1 MTVPSLAD
9 SLSRY
14 VTAVGLSDTLVNY
27 VTISSLSD
35 SLSRYVTA
43 AGLSDTLVNYVTVP
57 SLADSLSRYVT
68 AAGLSDTLVN
78 YVTVPSLADSLSRYV
93 TAAGL
98 SDTLVNYVTEV
109 DFGTAI
115 QSILMELEE
124 LKSIATTIEEFVV
137 PSVPY
142 NEFALSHSP
151 MANRSVMMYIN
162 GVFISDH
169 SYSVTNQQLTY
180 IPHLNGD
187 KQLEEGD
194 RIQIY
199 YHYHR

>member
-1 MTVPSLAD
+1 
-9 SLSRY
+9 
-14 VTAVGLSDTLVNY
+14 VNY
-27 VTISSLSD
+27 VTVPTLSD

-68 AAGLSDTLVN
+68 AAGLIDTL
-78 YVTVPSLADSLSRYV
+78 T
-93 TAAGL
+93 
-98 SDTLVNYVTEV
+98 NYVTEA

-115 QSILMELEE
+115 QSILMELEA
-124 LKSIATTIEEFVV
+124 LKSIVTTIEEFVV
-137 PSVPY
+137 PSVPS
-142 NEFALSHSP
+142 NEFELSHSP
-151 MANRSVMMYIN
+151 MADRSVMMYIN

-169 SYSVTNQQLTY
+169 SYSVNHQQLTY